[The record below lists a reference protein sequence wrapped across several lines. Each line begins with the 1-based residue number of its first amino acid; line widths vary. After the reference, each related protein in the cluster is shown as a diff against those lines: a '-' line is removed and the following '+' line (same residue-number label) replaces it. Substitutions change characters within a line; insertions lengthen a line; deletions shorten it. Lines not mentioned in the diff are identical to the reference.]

1 MARQISE
8 NGTVRLNLTKDE
20 KEELSKLA
28 SSYGYNTLTPF
39 VAAIAKGKYH
49 IISDDAYL
57 LLEKIK
63 EERSARKARYEE
75 SKRKEKESE
84 DAND

>member
-49 IISDDAYL
+49 LISDDAYT
-57 LLEKIK
+57 LLEEIRAKRAARKERYEAKKQK
-63 EERSARKARYEE
+63 EEGQQ
-75 SKRKEKESE
+75 
-84 DAND
+84 